1 MELPLSAV
9 APEKVPNLPPSHF
22 VDTRIYTDAGIFA
35 EERVKIFAKVWNFVC
50 HESEIASAGS
60 FRTATVAGYPLVVV
74 RQSDGGIKAFYNICR
89 HRQAQV
95 VRTCSGQAKAFQ
107 CFYHL
112 WTYGI
117 DGRLVGVT
125 LPEGYAGTGFDKADY
140 GLREV
145 RVDQLAGMV
154 FVSLNEESEPLRE
167 FLGEAAP
174 VLEKYVP
181 PEGFEVFHFH
191 QAEIKTNWKLFFENN
206 SERYHQALHWVTRST
221 GTWGKTSL
229 PDGWTFIPNGHNYK
243 PFEGARYSGVHANV
257 GLDER
262 REHILPGHKPN
273 STASH
278 HLFPDL
284 LLVSQTT
291 VLRIDHLI
299 PLEPGR
305 TLIEW
310 RALGIKGEDPAVRAK
325 RIKHHNQYWGYGG
338 VQLPEDITATESQW
352 PMMATGAVRYSV
364 IAREGDTFSDEP
376 LRHYY
381 KEWSRRM
388 ARPYWDPFGEVSTS
402 EHSTHQIAKI

>member
-117 DGRLVGVT
+117 DGRLGGVT

-145 RVDQLAGMV
+145 RVDQLAGMEIGRA
-154 FVSLNEESEPLRE
+154 SCRE
-167 FLGEAAP
+167 R
-174 VLEKYVP
+174 V
-181 PEGFEVFHFH
+181 
-191 QAEIKTNWKLFFENN
+191 
-206 SERYHQALHWVTRST
+206 
-221 GTWGKTSL
+221 
-229 PDGWTFIPNGHNYK
+229 
-243 PFEGARYSGVHANV
+243 
-257 GLDER
+257 
-262 REHILPGHKPN
+262 
-273 STASH
+273 
-278 HLFPDL
+278 
-284 LLVSQTT
+284 
-291 VLRIDHLI
+291 
-299 PLEPGR
+299 
-305 TLIEW
+305 
-310 RALGIKGEDPAVRAK
+310 
-325 RIKHHNQYWGYGG
+325 
-338 VQLPEDITATESQW
+338 
-352 PMMATGAVRYSV
+352 
-364 IAREGDTFSDEP
+364 
-376 LRHYY
+376 
-381 KEWSRRM
+381 
-388 ARPYWDPFGEVSTS
+388 
-402 EHSTHQIAKI
+402 